1 MFFCDKDAENN
12 ANLRANRE
20 KNKHFFFIALQILC
34 KLVDILDDSFDVD
47 AGMLGVVGGLAQNYR
62 TITGKYILSD
72 VMHDYF
78 LKITFVMM

>member
-1 MFFCDKDAENN
+1 MAC
-12 ANLRANRE
+12 RTGCR
-20 KNKHFFFIALQILC
+20 ILTP
-34 KLVDILDDSFDVD
+34 KR
-47 AGMLGVVGGLAQNYR
+47 MPTGGLAQNYR